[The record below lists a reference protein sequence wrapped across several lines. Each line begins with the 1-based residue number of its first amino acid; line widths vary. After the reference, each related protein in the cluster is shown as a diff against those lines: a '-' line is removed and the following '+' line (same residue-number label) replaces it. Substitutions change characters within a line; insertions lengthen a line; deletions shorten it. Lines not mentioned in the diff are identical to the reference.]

1 MSKKSTEWKFTCS
14 IGKSENNYTKEY
26 ALDVKRKIFQMLLDD
41 IDLRNARKKDKE
53 NDK

>member
-1 MSKKSTEWKFTCS
+1 MGRKSTAWKFTCR

-41 IDLRNARKKDKE
+41 IDLRNARKKNEE